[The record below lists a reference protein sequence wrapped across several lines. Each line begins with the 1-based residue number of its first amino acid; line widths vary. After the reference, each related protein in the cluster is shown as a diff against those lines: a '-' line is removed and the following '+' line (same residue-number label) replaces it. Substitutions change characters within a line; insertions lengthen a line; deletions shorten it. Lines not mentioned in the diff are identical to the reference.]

1 MENKNGNKIL
11 IIEDNPD
18 LVEMYNLKFRNEGF
32 DVNTAKDGEDG
43 INKVIEKKPD
53 IVLLDLLMPNM
64 NGFEVLKTI
73 KENTQMNVKIIVLS
87 NLGQQSQIDKA
98 YELGATYYMVKA
110 NFTPAEVVEKVKELA
125 GENGEAI
132 YYIKGETGKYD
143 IDRIISFLPQE
154 TKDKISNDDGE
165 FVIKLTPK
173 GEPKDNKWDAEIKSS
188 RT

>member
-1 MENKNGNKIL
+1 MANNNSNKIL

-32 DVNTAKDGEDG
+32 EVFTAKDGEEG
-43 INKVIEKKPD
+43 INKVVEKKPD
-53 IVLLDLLMPNM
+53 IILLDLLMPNM

-73 KENTQMNVKIIVLS
+73 KDNTEMNVKIIVLS

-110 NFTPAEVVEKVKELA
+110 NFTPAEVVDKVKELA
-125 GENGEAI
+125 GEEDEKAF
-132 YYIKGETGKYD
+132 YIKGEAGKYD
-143 IDRIISFLPQE
+143 IDKVLSLLPADLKKE
-154 TKDKISNDDGE
+154 CTKDGGE
-165 FVIKLTPK
+165 FVVKLTPK
-173 GEPKDNKWDAEIKSS
+173 GKGKDNKWEATIQSS